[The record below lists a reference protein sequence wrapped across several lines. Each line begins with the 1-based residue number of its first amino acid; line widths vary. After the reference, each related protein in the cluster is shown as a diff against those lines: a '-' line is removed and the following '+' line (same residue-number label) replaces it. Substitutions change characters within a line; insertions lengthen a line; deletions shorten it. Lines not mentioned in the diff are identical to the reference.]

1 MLSTTAPS
9 PSPTPIISLPLVANC
24 WGKGNI
30 PRLQANRFA
39 SRDTTNDFQGIQ
51 GKILFVTKADEQQV
65 SCGDGPCGWLEKD
78 CLSKLSNEFATVPQ
92 GRKQSA

>member
-1 MLSTTAPS
+1 
-9 PSPTPIISLPLVANC
+9 
-24 WGKGNI
+24 
-30 PRLQANRFA
+30 LQANRFA

-65 SCGDGPCGWLEKD
+65 FCGDGPCGWLEKD